1 MKTIKYICALIIS
14 CIVVVF
20 CAFCPV
26 FADSSYDTPE
36 HFRGSTIEK
45 KVVYKGALEC
55 YEQLAPT
62 VALTSFGTGS
72 TRECY
77 ATQGNTHYPVFT
89 GRIGSILRDLNVG
102 GSYAYRNCSSSSL
115 RTWAKGIGKSN
126 DVIPSKYDCE
136 SLLTSKV
143 AVSAPNTTLNNSIEK
158 ERALEAIK
166 YTSSNRQSA
175 DNHYCYSY
183 PIEVNAVQTEV
194 DPSSARRWNFML
206 HSRKLCTE
214 NSGGKVWTEGGDDYR
229 LTPIENYAAEN
240 DAEEIFERNILQF
253 KSGCLGSSTG
263 DGIDNADD
271 YKLCLKI
278 DTGDYSYL
286 FNHHEYVNIFVVG
299 EPSPYSGTNMN
310 VPELN
315 FLKTVGDKFR
325 EKIGGV
331 QQPGHTETITFN
343 FSDRTEKYEVNIY
356 NPCNSYEVDGNVLK
370 CIDSD
375 GHEIE
380 SERSVDPG
388 TDTPSEETVYNKLAT
403 TTDAN
408 RSTIVKL
415 FSGNQWNYNDSN
427 NTNKRIK
434 FTDEEIY
441 ELYTYYLENV
451 YQISNLHCYSVAQNL
466 PGLHRTKLW
475 SDEQNG
481 YSEYCYYDVSD
492 EDAKVWGVDGDKFFG
507 ADVALSG
514 RGSLEETLL
523 NLQLSER
530 PRGVIDENDEPIHPE
545 EQFEGPDGCY
555 AAGLENV
562 AWIVCP
568 ALNNMVTAADWVD
581 RNLEDL
587 LAVDAEQFGNATHTA
602 WSYFRNLANIVMI
615 LILIVI
621 IASQVTGY
629 GIDNYGIKKML
640 PKLIIMAVLINF
652 SYFIC
657 ELAVDLS
664 NILGE
669 GLNNLFQSI
678 GRTAGIDQNA
688 ANIAIGRIVAVLFTA
703 ATALG
708 GSAGTIVMISQLQ
721 GGGVMLVVVLFL
733 TVLAALIAVLM
744 FFLMLG
750 GRMVV
755 IILFVAISPLAFA
768 CYILPNTQQLFKKW
782 WKIFQTMLI
791 VYPICGAL
799 YGLSFVIRGIIL
811 SSNEW
816 RWWQA
821 TVAIL
826 APYLPFFAL
835 PALLKSAI
843 GMLGAIGSSFAN
855 IGNSVRRGI
864 QSGTSAIQSTAA
876 YKDAQAEA
884 YRNSQIKYHAKNAT
898 KLQKKA
904 DSGKTLGNRETRS
917 MNRSQ
922 EFLRKIES
930 ENAEARAAFL
940 TKDYSGLELSELGG
954 LYARAYKYYDP
965 SASNAREQREEL
977 TALSSVI
984 TKRDP
989 KGGSAMIA
997 DIAAGR
1003 GGWSHI
1009 PVNQA
1014 ALSVLRENMQT
1025 NSDLNSGIRSKT
1037 GSGYDFINGLGSVP
1051 GFSEEG
1057 IKTVFNKGDNSLHD
1071 ASLARSLASGSL
1083 SSVKDWA
1090 SSSKDEIRR
1099 ASDFV
1104 KRYRE
1109 DAEAIRER
1117 GKDKEV
1123 KLTDE
1128 ERTLVGAVDGFDSIV
1143 KKMNDPNSRDQ
1154 SVINA
1159 TGDPVKAQLWKDAG
1173 VAREK
1178 QTSNT
1183 NGAAEEGQPFSVHN
1197 NPGVSEQPA
1206 STPPSQSAPKQ
1217 QPKPGNGVPTI
1228 SDPFVGDGTMD
1239 G

>member
-1 MKTIKYICALIIS
+1 MKTIKYICVLVVS
-14 CIVVVF
+14 CIAIAF

-26 FADSSYDTPE
+26 FAENYDTPE

-102 GSYAYRNCSSSSL
+102 GNYGYNTCGSSSL

-126 DVIPSKYDCE
+126 DDIPSKYDCE

-158 ERALEAIK
+158 ERALETIK

-175 DNHYCYSY
+175 AVNHYCYRY
-183 PIEVNAVQTEV
+183 PIEVDVVQTEV
-194 DPSSARRWNFML
+194 DPRRARRWNFML
-206 HSRKLCTE
+206 HSRRLCTE
-214 NSGGKVWTEGGDDYR
+214 HVGQKVWTEGNDDYN
-229 LTPIENYAAEN
+229 LTPIEEYV
-240 DAEEIFERNILQF
+240 AEETERFNRNILQF
-253 KSGCLGSSTG
+253 NQSCWPTSFRIG
-263 DGIDNADD
+263 DGIENANEGQ
-271 YKLCLKI
+271 LCLKI
-278 DTGDYSYL
+278 DTGDWGPIMNRYS
-286 FNHHEYVNIFVVG
+286 YVNIFEG
-299 EPSPYSGTNMN
+299 TPYDAGNGN
-310 VPELN
+310 RAELN
-315 FLKTVGDKFR
+315 FLKRVGDKFR

-331 QQPGHTETITFN
+331 QQPGHTETITLYL
-343 FSDRTEKYEVNIY
+343 SDRTEEYDVKIY
-356 NPCNSYEVDGNVLK
+356 SPCNNYVIDGNVLK
-370 CIDSD
+370 CFNSD
-375 GHEIE
+375 GREIE

-388 TDTPSEETVYNKLAT
+388 VDAPSEETVYNKLAT

-451 YQISNLHCYSVAQNL
+451 YQISNLHCYPVEQNL
-466 PGLHRTKLW
+466 AGLHRTKLW

-492 EDAKVWGVDGDKFFG
+492 EDAKVWGVDSDGFFG
-507 ADVALSG
+507 ADVALG
-514 RGSLEETLL
+514 LLEGQLRAL
-523 NLQLSER
+523 DLSER
-530 PRGVIDENDEPIHPE
+530 PREVIDENDEPIHPE

-555 AAGLENV
+555 AAGLENA

-884 YRNSQIKYHAKNAT
+884 YRNSQIKYHTKNAT

-930 ENAEARAAFL
+930 ENAEARAAYL
-940 TKDYSGLELSELGG
+940 TKDLNGLSLEELGG
-954 LYARAYKYYDP
+954 LYARAYASYDP
-965 SASNAREQREEL
+965 SASNAREQKEEL

-984 TKRDP
+984 TKSDG
-989 KGGSAMIA
+989 KKGSAMIA
-997 DIAAGR
+997 DIAMGR
-1003 GGWSHI
+1003 GRWSH
-1009 PVNQA
+1009 VSENQA

-1037 GSGYDFINGLGSVP
+1037 GSGYDFIKGLGSIP
-1051 GFSEEG
+1051 ELSEEG

-1083 SSVKDWA
+1083 SSVEDWA
-1090 SSSKDEIRR
+1090 HASKDEIKR
-1099 ASDFV
+1099 ASDFA
-1104 KRYRE
+1104 KRYRK

-1117 GKDKEV
+1117 GKDPEV

-1154 SVINA
+1154 SVHSA
-1159 TGDPVKAQLWKDAG
+1159 TGDLAKTQLWKDAG
-1173 VAREK
+1173 EK
-1178 QTSNT
+1178 RTSNT

-1206 STPPSQSAPKQ
+1206 LTPPSQSAPKQ

-1228 SDPFVGDGTMD
+1228 SGPFVGDGTMD